1 MNLNKMLERLVG
13 DEIVNKRAKSY
24 LGYEQKMES
33 RDCDNYGV
41 YAAKLIDFVSDWLN
55 DKSNQQ
61 PQPFDNELQQDQ
73 FWKDLIRRYL
83 VLNSR
88 QLSTSSALSDQDA
101 DTIKTDPVDQQS
113 FDDLFFFV
121 LDDYSKSTGTDNSN
135 GESGGYQSTNV
146 IVRRN
151 DADTSLEVH
160 VAHIL
165 PSAEI
170 RWKDTL
176 LLNLICHLQYQIV
189 VSKCTKNLNIQ
200 RSERQQKLKIS
211 STTLIP
217 IEQSVKN
224 LYASPYK
231 MTVMDAGRQHNKSSS
246 LSSHKLTYPI
256 CYFTLSDYDSASY
269 SEDSDG
275 SASGHII
282 LKDSLHERDL
292 EYLTVELILKI
303 PRLNSGGGDKSTDMT
318 LFQGAVSYYALR
330 EAFQTKRRQ
339 SVQFDPL
346 QNLKNVF
353 SSINRQFKGQQQ
365 SSDIQNQDDV
375 HQDQQFILMRGPN
388 GKGFAQVA
396 LSEIVYE
403 DQQVGSSQIQSIQKG
418 LKCDMVYI
426 SLPQSSIISDI
437 LNAVI

>member
-1 MNLNKMLERLVG
+1 MNLNKILERLVG
-13 DEIVNKRAKSY
+13 EEIVNKRAKSY

-33 RDCDNYGV
+33 RESDNYGV
-41 YAAKLIDFVSDWLN
+41 YAAKLRDFVSDWLN
-55 DKSNQQ
+55 DQSNDL

-88 QLSTSSALSDQDA
+88 QLSISSDQDA
-101 DTIKTDPVDQQS
+101 EAILTESVDQQS

-121 LDDYSKSTGTDNSN
+121 VDDYSKSTATNNSN
-135 GESGGYQSTNV
+135 NYNESGGSQSVNV

-217 IEQSVKN
+217 LEQSVKN

-231 MTVMDAGRQHNKSSS
+231 MTVMDAGRSHDKSSSS

-269 SEDSDG
+269 SEESEG
-275 SASGHII
+275 SRSGDII

-292 EYLTVELILKI
+292 EYLTVELILKV
-303 PRLNSGGGDKSTDMT
+303 PQLTSGGDDTSTDMT

-353 SSINRQFKGQQQ
+353 SSINRQFKGQQ

-375 HQDQQFILMRGPN
+375 HQEQQFILMRGPN

-403 DQQVGSSQIQSIQKG
+403 DQQVGSSQMQSIQKG

-437 LNAVI
+437 LNALI